1 MNKKD
6 FKGMDSIFEKTTANI
21 NNKGLNEISNN
32 EKIEPIIEKN
42 REKYSNRTFLIE
54 EQTFK
59 NLKAY
64 SFFNNISQKDI
75 INNALKEFFNKHS
88 VK

>member
-6 FKGMDSIFEKTTANI
+6 FKGMDSIFEKTTNHI
-21 NNKGLNEISNN
+21 DSKDFNDVSNN

-42 REKYSNRTFLIE
+42 QKKYSNRTFLIE

-88 VK
+88 EK